1 MLWTRRTEK
10 EDGIA
15 VLLFFTFGDE
25 EVKRFLIVAIILP
38 QSLLYW
44 IVEHIFEEKENNEKR
59 N

>member
-25 EVKRFLIVAIILP
+25 EVKRFLTVVGFLP
-38 QSLLYW
+38 KCL
-44 IVEHIFEEKENNEKR
+44 F
-59 N
+59 